1 MFSKACEYALRAVLY
16 ISIKSVDG
24 SRLGIPEIAKEVDA
38 PFAFTAKILQ
48 TLVREGIISSIKGPN
63 GGFYLDPKSN
73 GGFYLD
79 PKSKPISLNS
89 IVKAIDGNEDV
100 LHNCALGL
108 KECSDKYPC
117 PIHGEIKNYKT
128 RLRTVMKETTVQSL
142 AKDLTQGRT
151 FLKNIAAKKLP
162 R

>member
-24 SRLGIPEIAKEVDA
+24 SRLGIQEIAKEVDA

-48 TLVREGIISSIKGPN
+48 TLVREGIISSIKGP
-63 GGFYLDPKSN
+63 N